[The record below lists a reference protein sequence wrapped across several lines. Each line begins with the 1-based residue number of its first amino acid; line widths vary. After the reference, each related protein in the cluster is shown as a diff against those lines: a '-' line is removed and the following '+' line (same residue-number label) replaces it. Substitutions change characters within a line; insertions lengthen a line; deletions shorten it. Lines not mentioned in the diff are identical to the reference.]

1 MPKKI
6 NKTSSDNDSEW
17 TEIILPRSSYLS
29 LKLSDLWRYRDLI
42 MLFVRRDI
50 VAIYKQTILG
60 PLWHIIQP
68 ILTTFV
74 FTVVFGNIAKLST
87 DGLPPA
93 LFYLTGVVAWQYF
106 STCIIKTSSTFIG
119 NAQIF
124 GKVYFPRLTVPI
136 SVVISSLLTFIIQFL
151 LLLIFI
157 LYFHLQGYN
166 IKITYDALLL
176 PLSIIIM
183 AMLGMG
189 FGIIIS
195 SLTTKYRDL
204 QFLVNFGVQLFM
216 YATPVIWPISSIPDK
231 WKTWALLNPMAPVIE
246 SFRAGFLGSGS
257 FTYWQLTYSLLFAVF
272 TCFIG
277 IILFNRIEKN
287 FMDTV

>member
-1 MPKKI
+1 MQIKNKI
-6 NKTSSDNDSEW
+6 STFQW
-17 TEIILPRSSYLS
+17 TEIILPQSTWFNLRL
-29 LKLSDLWRYRDLI
+29 LDLWKYRDLI

-68 ILTTFV
+68 VLTTLV
-74 FTVVFGNIAKLST
+74 FTVVFGNIARLST
-87 DGLPPA
+87 DGLPPI
-93 LFYLTGVVAWQYF
+93 LFYLAGVVAWQYF
-106 STCIIKTSSTFIG
+106 STCLIKTSGTFIG

-136 SVVISSLLTFIIQFL
+136 SVVISSLLTFIIQFCL
-151 LLLIFI
+151 FLCFV
-157 LYFHLQGYN
+157 LYFYLKGYN
-166 IKITYDALLL
+166 ISITSAAYLL
-176 PLSIIIM
+176 PISIIIM
-183 AMLGMG
+183 ALLGLG

-216 YATPVIWPISSIPDK
+216 YATPVIWPVSSIPEK
-231 WKTWALLNPMAPVIE
+231 WKTLAMANPMAPIIE
-246 SFRAGFLGSGS
+246 SIRAGFLGNGD
-257 FTYWQLTYSLLFAVF
+257 FNYLQIAYSALFAIAVF
-272 TCFIG
+272 FIG
-277 IILFNRIEKN
+277 IILFNRVEKS